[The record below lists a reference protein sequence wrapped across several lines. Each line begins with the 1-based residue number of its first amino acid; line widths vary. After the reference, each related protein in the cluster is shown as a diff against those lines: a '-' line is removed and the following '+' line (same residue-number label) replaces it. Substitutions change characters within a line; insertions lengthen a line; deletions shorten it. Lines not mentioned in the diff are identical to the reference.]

1 MLNASKIIEKNIVT
15 NINIENFFWSLVKEN
30 RSHIY
35 FDDYWADTQVRDV
48 IAKNE
53 TEARR
58 LVTEQFPPDD
68 GFVIESVSLS
78 QV

>member
-1 MLNASKIIEKNIVT
+1 MLHLLT
-15 NINIENFFWSLVKEN
+15 NGQQVFEVSIFNKAVRSLVKEN
-30 RSHIY
+30 RSHSY

-53 TEARR
+53 IEARR

-68 GFVIESVSLS
+68 GFVIESVSLT

>member
-1 MLNASKIIEKNIVT
+1 MLT
-15 NINIENFFWSLVKEN
+15 NGQQVFEVSIFNKAVRSLVKEN
-30 RSHIY
+30 RRHSY

-53 TEARR
+53 AEARR

-68 GFVIESVSLS
+68 GFVIEFVSLT
-78 QV
+78 QI

>member
-1 MLNASKIIEKNIVT
+1 MLHLPT
-15 NINIENFFWSLVKEN
+15 NGQQVFEVSIFNKAVRSLVKEN
-30 RSHIY
+30 RSHSY
-35 FDDYWADTQVRDV
+35 FDDHWADTQVRDV

-68 GFVIESVSLS
+68 GFVIESVSLT

>member
-1 MLNASKIIEKNIVT
+1 MLHLLT
-15 NINIENFFWSLVKEN
+15 NGQQVFEVSIFNKAVRSLVKEN
-30 RSHIY
+30 RSHSY

-68 GFVIESVSLS
+68 GFVIESVNLT